1 MSKLPPLKVQKDS
14 NLAILT
20 FNRPEVYNALDTETV
35 TITLSAV
42 RELENDSTVTAIVF
56 TGAGKA
62 FVAGAD
68 IAEMSRKTP
77 AQARAYAELGH
88 TLMRTIE
95 RLSKP
100 TIAAINGYCLGGGME
115 VALASDIRIAS
126 ETARFGLPETIL
138 GIIPGWGALPRITR
152 LVGTA
157 VTKEL
162 IFTGDIIDARRA
174 LEIGLINHLVDPDD
188 LMGFVMDMARKI
200 RLQSQFA
207 VTRAKK
213 VIDASVDRAL
223 DDACTV
229 ETDAFVACFE
239 AGDQKEGMRAFLEK
253 REPKFPNS
261 R

>member
-42 RELENDSTVTAIVF
+42 RELENDSTVAAIVF

-62 FVAGAD
+62 FAAGAD

-95 RLSKP
+95 QLSKP

-188 LMGFVMDMARKI
+188 LMSYVMDMARKI

-207 VTRAKK
+207 VTRAKE